1 MSHPSDVIWLYPL
14 KDEEEP
20 EGVEV
25 VILEEVL
32 NRVKRDFSAS
42 GIYLT
47 WFNMTAARYTVLARR
62 AVEDAS

>member
-1 MSHPSDVIWLYPL
+1 MSHPSDVKWLYAS
-14 KDEEEP
+14 KDEVES
-20 EGVEV
+20 GTEV
-25 VILEEVL
+25 VVLEEVL
-32 NRVKRDFSAS
+32 IRVRRDFSAN